1 VIAVRESIFTA
12 LKAAL
17 LISFLV
23 AGALSVVLLVQS
35 IFFKDPALFDSDGD
49 GFTDTDEWSWWTSRL
64 DPYDNPFTTR
74 MLPILLSATIIAVV
88 LVLVKARR
96 RRTVPVLS
104 AALLK
109 KISAMKAAVR
119 AGNRGS
125 IDACK
130 MDFDAAIAELRE
142 GPDRGMLHEPLIQ
155 EILVEFEVL
164 CLDVFID
171 GAGRADE
178 KIT

>member
-1 VIAVRESIFTA
+1 
-12 LKAAL
+12 
-17 LISFLV
+17 
-23 AGALSVVLLVQS
+23 
-35 IFFKDPALFDSDGD
+35 
-49 GFTDTDEWSWWTSRL
+49 FTDTDEWSWWTSRL
-64 DPYDNPFTTR
+64 DPYDNPFTMR
-74 MLPILLSATIIAVV
+74 ILPILLSATIIAVI
-88 LVLVKARR
+88 LVLVKARN

-109 KISAMKAAVR
+109 KIRAMKDAVCT
-119 AGNRGS
+119 GNRGS

-130 MDFDAAIAELRE
+130 KDFDAAIAELRE
-142 GPDRGMLHEPLIQ
+142 GPNRGMLYEPLIQ

-178 KIT
+178 KINVN